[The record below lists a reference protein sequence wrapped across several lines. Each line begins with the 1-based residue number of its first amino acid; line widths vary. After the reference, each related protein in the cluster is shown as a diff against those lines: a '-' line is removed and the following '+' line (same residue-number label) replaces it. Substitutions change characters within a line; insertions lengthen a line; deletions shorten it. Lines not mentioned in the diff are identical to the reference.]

1 MAGEVFWSA
10 IFLAFFDGLLL
21 GILKWGAFVTW
32 KRGVD
37 PGRKS
42 SVGGK
47 GLLREF
53 VMQLSAWKEEVM

>member
-10 IFLAFFDGLLL
+10 IFLTVFDCLLL
-21 GILKWGAFVTW
+21 GILKWGALVTW
-32 KRGVD
+32 KRGED

-42 SVGGK
+42 SVEGK
-47 GLLREF
+47 GWLSEF